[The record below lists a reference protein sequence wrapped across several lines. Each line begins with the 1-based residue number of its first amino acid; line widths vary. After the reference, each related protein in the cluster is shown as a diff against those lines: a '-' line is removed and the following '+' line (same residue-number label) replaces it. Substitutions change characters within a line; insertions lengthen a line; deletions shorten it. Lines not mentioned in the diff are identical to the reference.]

1 MNTKSQEQP
10 LNAALITGNFTIT
23 ATMPNDKTI
32 NVAGYLYEGE
42 SIQSVNQRVSLFQD
56 IVDFQR
62 TKAEIP
68 KLEVELD
75 VSIRRIADMQAHYGV
90 LVAKKEK
97 GGKMSVQEKQALEVM
112 DVNVKHHFE
121 NVEKGRAAI
130 AEAKAKVEAGLK

>member
-68 KLEVELD
+68 E
-75 VSIRRIADMQAHYGV
+75 R
-90 LVAKKEK
+90 
-97 GGKMSVQEKQALEVM
+97 
-112 DVNVKHHFE
+112 
-121 NVEKGRAAI
+121 
-130 AEAKAKVEAGLK
+130 